1 MSSFLPSCSIRKVTC
16 AAVTK
21 ADTCAQ
27 MCRLKAPAVRLRAWQ
42 ARSRQLGQ
50 KVHVVGQRLSA
61 GNLYGADAD
70 TGESA

>member
-21 ADTCAQ
+21 AETCAQ
-27 MCRLKAPAVRLRAWQ
+27 DLQVQSSCQAEGLA

-50 KVHVVGQRLSA
+50 EVLIKGTCSSA
-61 GNLYGADAD
+61 GN
-70 TGESA
+70 